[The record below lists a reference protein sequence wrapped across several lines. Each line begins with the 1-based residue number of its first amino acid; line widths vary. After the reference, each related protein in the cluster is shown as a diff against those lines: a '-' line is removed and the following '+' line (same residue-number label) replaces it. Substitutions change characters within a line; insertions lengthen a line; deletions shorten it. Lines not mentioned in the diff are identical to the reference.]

1 MTQKQEDRVPEGV
14 VDLDDL
20 FLEAQMAQAMKNPK
34 VKKGADPSLRNALD
48 AEAKKMKELY
58 SLPENWERTRGVAL
72 IDKGTQTLLGNFS
85 EYRHRTVPKTRRL
98 VREHTPIS
106 IDATEVVE
114 GYLGADVEFRLKGQS
129 WEREVDLKAD
139 VWMDELMVGA
149 PEIKLLIKLR
159 LGVIIRIE
167 LLQDTQF
174 ASNSGQTLLQ
184 LPSGTNIAEQLSTD
198 SKRYIRRQTGG

>member
-1 MTQKQEDRVPEGV
+1 MTQKQEDRVPEA

-20 FLEAQMAQAMKNPK
+20 FLDAQLAQALKNPK
-34 VKKGADPSLRNALD
+34 AKKGADPSLRNALD
-48 AEAKKMKELY
+48 AEAKRMKDLY
-58 SLPENWERTRGVAL
+58 ALPDNWERTRGVAL

-85 EYRHRTVPKTRRL
+85 EYRHRTVPKTRKL
-98 VREHTPIS
+98 LREHTPIS

-114 GYLGADVEFRLKGQS
+114 GYLGADVEFRLKGQT

-139 VWMDELMVGA
+139 IWMDELMVGA

-174 ASNSGQTLLQ
+174 ANHSGQTLLL
-184 LPSGTNIAEQLSTD
+184 LPAGTNIAEQLSADT
-198 SKRYIRRQTGG
+198 RRFIRRQTGG